1 LFKTAAPRAA
11 QTRLMTDQTFT
22 PALGR
27 LAPARFFD
35 RVIALTRD
43 RMWRALVAAYVAPQP
58 GDVIVDVGCGTG
70 TTALLLSRVAPDATV
85 IGIDPDP
92 EVLAVARSKAGAA
105 DSGVQWRL
113 GMGDGLADSVGSG
126 RADTM
131 TSSMVLHQCPVAMK
145 RAVLASMFDAL
156 RPGGTLVLA
165 DFGLQRTWLMR
176 LAFRLVQWADGA
188 SDTQPNADGVLP
200 QLISEAGFSGVREV
214 EVIPTVNGSISI
226 YVARKLPTQ

>member
-1 LFKTAAPRAA
+1 
-11 QTRLMTDQTFT
+11 MTDQTFT

-35 RVIALTRD
+35 HVIALTRD
-43 RMWRALVAAYVAPQP
+43 RMWRALVAAYVAPRP

-85 IGIDPDP
+85 IGVDPDP
-92 EVLAVARSKAGAA
+92 EVLAVARRKAGSA

-113 GMGDGLADSVGSG
+113 GMGDGLSNSVGSG
-126 RADTM
+126 RADTV

-145 RAVLASMFDAL
+145 RAVLASMFDVL

-165 DFGLQRTWLMR
+165 DFGLQRTALMR

-188 SDTQPNADGVLP
+188 SDTQPNADGLVP
-200 QLISEAGFSGVREV
+200 QLISNTGFSGVREV
-214 EVIPTVNGSISI
+214 EVIPTINGSISI
-226 YVARKLPTQ
+226 YVARKPPAQQRKNG

>member
-1 LFKTAAPRAA
+1 LFKTAPPHTA

-35 RVIALTRD
+35 HVIALTRD
-43 RMWRALVAAYVAPQP
+43 RMWRALVTAYVAPQP

-85 IGIDPDP
+85 IGVDPDP
-92 EVLAVARSKAGAA
+92 EVLAVARGKAGAA
-105 DSGVQWRL
+105 GSGVQWRL
-113 GMGDGLADSVGSG
+113 AMGDALADSVGSG
-126 RADTM
+126 QADTV
-131 TSSMVLHQCPVAMK
+131 TSSMVLHQCPVVMK

-165 DFGLQRTWLMR
+165 DFGLQRTRLMR
-176 LAFRLVQWADGA
+176 LAFRLVQWADGT

-226 YVARKLPTQ
+226 YVARKLPAQ